1 MMPLAMCVPGD
12 YVEIEMIRGRRLK
25 ERLMAMGIGEGMR
38 VRVLQG
44 HGLGVILAAENTR
57 VAIGRG
63 AAHKVLVRALNGS
76 EQESLTP
83 T

>member
-1 MMPLAMCVPGD
+1 MCAPGD
-12 YVEIEMIRGRRLK
+12 YVEIEVIRGRRLR
-25 ERLMAMGIGEGMR
+25 ERLMAMGVGEGMR

-63 AAHKVLVRALNGS
+63 AAHKVLVRALRDP
-76 EQESLTP
+76 EKESSVP